1 MPPKKGKKKGA
12 GKSKKKAE
20 SNEVKQYIT
29 PVILPP
35 VTETKSQSLNFAVN
49 VKIICLH
56 I

>member
-12 GKSKKKAE
+12 GKTKKKAE